1 MNSQQFLMPGDYFF
15 GQYEGK
21 LLTVLGSCVAVT
33 LWHPRR
39 NLSALTH
46 FLLPGGKRF
55 DPEDTHYGQA
65 VFAQLQLDMARFG
78 THPSE
83 YQKGLFG
90 GGTQL
95 QPKQGSN
102 LNVASKNVRFACEQF
117 AELGWQINQ
126 QALGGSYRRLSLDA
140 RTGKITCTD
149 LQDPN
154 QLRIRA

>member
-15 GQYEGK
+15 GQYHGN
-21 LLTVLGSCVAVT
+21 LVTLLGSCVAVT
-33 LWHPRR
+33 LWHPRLH
-39 NLSALTH
+39 LSALTH

-55 DPEDTHYGQA
+55 DPDDTHYGQA
-65 VFAQLQLDMARFG
+65 VFTQLQADMARFG

-95 QPKQGSN
+95 LPQRGSN
-102 LNVASKNVRFACEQF
+102 LNVASQNVNFARQRFEA
-117 AELGWQINQ
+117 LDWKINQ
-126 QALGGSYRRLSLDA
+126 QALGGSYRRLCLDA
-140 RTGKITCTD
+140 RTGRITCTD
-149 LQDPN
+149 LHDPS